1 MSADRVGFFCV
12 PNFPFD
18 LVAFAAAGYVF
29 VMKIA
34 ILGKPF
40 DEETL
45 PFLQALLDDLVARR
59 TEVIIVE
66 SFRTYLDNRLQLPEG
81 IGTFR
86 RGDSLRDVQFVFS
99 IGGDGTL
106 LDTVTYVGALQIPIL
121 GINTGRLGFL
131 ATITVERISQA
142 IDALF
147 KGHFV
152 LEERSLIRV
161 ETDPEVFDGINFGLN
176 EFSILKRDTSSMIV
190 VHTYI
195 DGEYLNSYWADG
207 LIVATPTGST
217 GYSLS
222 CGGPVMLPQ
231 TNNFI
236 IAPVCPHN
244 LNVRPLIVSDRSVI
258 SFEIEGRSNNFL
270 LSLDSRSVAVDAGIQ
285 IAVRRENFAVRLVKL
300 NHVNFLTTLR
310 SKLNWGLDKRN
321 PASILL

>member
-1 MSADRVGFFCV
+1 
-12 PNFPFD
+12 
-18 LVAFAAAGYVF
+18 
-29 VMKIA
+29 MKIA

-40 DEETL
+40 EDDNL
-45 PFLQALLDDLVARR
+45 PFVQGLLDNLSNRQ
-59 TEVIIVE
+59 TEIIIAE
-66 SFRTYLDNRLQLPEG
+66 SFYDYLSHRLQLPEG
-81 IGTFR
+81 VQSFR
-86 RGDSLRDVQFVFS
+86 RGDSLRGVQFVLS

-106 LDTVTYVGALQIPIL
+106 LDTVTYVGSAQIPIL
-121 GINTGRLGFL
+121 GIHTGRLGFL
-131 ATITVERISQA
+131 ATITPDQITQA
-142 IDALF
+142 LDALF

-152 LEERSLIRV
+152 IEERSLIRV
-161 ETDPEVFDGINFGLN
+161 DTDPEAFGGINFGLN

-258 SFEIEGRSNNFL
+258 SFEIEGRSNQFL

-285 IAVRRENFAVRLVKL
+285 IAVRRENFTVRLVKL
-300 NHVNFLTTLR
+300 NHVNFLSTLR
-310 SKLNWGLDKRN
+310 SKLNWGLDRRN
-321 PASILL
+321 PAGIPV

>member
-1 MSADRVGFFCV
+1 
-12 PNFPFD
+12 
-18 LVAFAAAGYVF
+18 
-29 VMKIA
+29 MKIA

-40 DEETL
+40 NEETL
-45 PFLQALLDDLVARR
+45 PFVQTLLDDLIGRR
-59 TEVIIVE
+59 AEVLIAE
-66 SFRTYLDNRLQLPEG
+66 SFRTYLDNRLRLPEG
-81 IGTFR
+81 TGTFR
-86 RGDSLRDVQFVFS
+86 RGDSLRGVQFVLS

-106 LDTVTYVGALQIPIL
+106 LDTVTYVGSLQIPIL
-121 GINTGRLGFL
+121 GINAGRLGFL
-131 ATITVERISQA
+131 ATITPGHISHA
-142 IDALF
+142 LDALF

-152 LEERSLIRV
+152 IEERSLIRV
-161 ETDPEVFDGINFGLN
+161 DTDPDVFGGINFGLN

-270 LSLDSRSVAVDAGIQ
+270 LSLDSRSVPVDASVQ
-285 IAVRRENFAVRLVKL
+285 IAVRRETFNARLVKL
-300 NHVNFLTTLR
+300 NHVNFLSTLR
-310 SKLNWGLDKRN
+310 SKLNWGLDRRN
-321 PASILL
+321 PSGLPV

>member
-1 MSADRVGFFCV
+1 
-12 PNFPFD
+12 
-18 LVAFAAAGYVF
+18 
-29 VMKIA
+29 MKIA
-34 ILGKPF
+34 IIGKPL
-40 DEETL
+40 DDSTL
-45 PFLQALLDDLVARR
+45 PFVQALLDDLVSRQ
-59 TEVIIVE
+59 TEILIAE
-66 SFRTYLDNRLQLPEG
+66 SFHSSLSSRLRLPEK
-81 IGTFR
+81 ITIFQ
-86 RGDSLRDVQFVFS
+86 RGDSLRGVQFVLS

-106 LDTVTYVGALQIPIL
+106 LDTVTYVGSLQIPIL

-131 ATITVERISQA
+131 ATITPERIAQA
-142 IDALF
+142 IDALY

-152 LEERSLIRV
+152 IEERSLIRV
-161 ETDPEVFDGINFGLN
+161 ETDPDVFGKINFGLN

-270 LSLDSRSVAVDAGIQ
+270 LSLDSRSVPVEANVQ
-285 IAVRRENFAVRLVKL
+285 IAVRRENFGARLVKL

-310 SKLNWGLDKRN
+310 SKLNWGLDRRN
-321 PASILL
+321 PAGAPV

>member
-1 MSADRVGFFCV
+1 M
-12 PNFPFD
+12 
-18 LVAFAAAGYVF
+18 
-29 VMKIA
+29 
-34 ILGKPF
+34 
-40 DEETL
+40 
-45 PFLQALLDDLVARR
+45 QALLDDLVARQ
-59 TEVIIVE
+59 TEILIAE
-66 SFRTYLDNRLQLPEG
+66 SFHTSLASRLQLPDST
-81 IGTFR
+81 IVFR
-86 RGDSLRDVQFVFS
+86 RGDSLRGVQFVFS

-106 LDTVTYVGALQIPIL
+106 LDTVTYVGSLQIPIL

-131 ATITVERISQA
+131 ATITPERIAHA

-152 LEERSLIRV
+152 IEERSLIRV
-161 ETDPEVFDGINFGLN
+161 ETDPEVFGKINFGLN

-270 LSLDSRSVAVDAGIQ
+270 LSLDSRSVPVEANVQ
-285 IAVRRENFAVRLVKL
+285 IAVRRETFSARLIKL
-300 NHVNFLTTLR
+300 NHVNFLSTLR
-310 SKLNWGLDKRN
+310 SKLNWGLDRRN
-321 PASILL
+321 PVGTPL

>member
-1 MSADRVGFFCV
+1 
-12 PNFPFD
+12 
-18 LVAFAAAGYVF
+18 
-29 VMKIA
+29 MKIA

-40 DEETL
+40 EDESL
-45 PFLQALLDDLVARR
+45 PFVQALLDDLVSRQ
-59 TEVIIVE
+59 TELLVVE
-66 SFRTYLDNRLQLPEG
+66 HFYDYLTQRLSLPNG
-81 IGTFR
+81 ISPFH
-86 RGDSLRDVQFVFS
+86 RGDSLRGVQFVFS

-106 LDTVTYVGALQIPIL
+106 LDTVTYVGNQQLPIL
-121 GINTGRLGFL
+121 GIHTGRLGFL
-131 ATITVERISQA
+131 ATVTPDRIAQA

-152 LEERSLIRV
+152 IEERSLIRV
-161 ETDPEVFDGINFGLN
+161 DTDPEVFEGINFGLN

-207 LIVATPTGST
+207 LVVATPTGST

-258 SFEIEGRSNNFL
+258 SFEIEGRSNQFL
-270 LSLDSRSVAVDAGIQ
+270 LSLDSRSVPVDAGIQ
-285 IAVRRENFAVRLVKL
+285 IAVRRENFTVRLVKL
-300 NHVNFLTTLR
+300 NHVNFLSTLR
-310 SKLNWGLDKRN
+310 SKLNWGLDRRN
-321 PASILL
+321 PAGIPI

>member
-1 MSADRVGFFCV
+1 
-12 PNFPFD
+12 
-18 LVAFAAAGYVF
+18 
-29 VMKIA
+29 MKIA

-40 DEETL
+40 DEFAL
-45 PFLQALLDDLVARR
+45 PYVQALLDDLAARHA
-59 TEVIIVE
+59 EVRISE
-66 SFRTYLDNRLQLPEG
+66 TFRTYLDNRLRLPEG
-81 IGTFR
+81 TTSFR
-86 RGDSLRDVQFVFS
+86 REDSLHGTQFVLS

-106 LDTVTYVGALQIPIL
+106 LDTVTYVGRLQIPIL

-131 ATITVERISQA
+131 ATITPDRIAQA

-147 KGHFV
+147 KGHFT
-152 LEERSLIRV
+152 LEDRSLIRV
-161 ETDPEVFDGINFGLN
+161 DTDPDVFGGINFGLN

-207 LIVATPTGST
+207 LVVSTPTGST

-244 LNVRPLIVSDRSVI
+244 LNVRPLVVSDKSVI
-258 SFEIEGRSNNFL
+258 SFEIEGRSNSYM
-270 LSLDSRSVAVDAGIQ
+270 LSLDSRSVPVEATVQ
-285 IAVRRENFAVRLVKL
+285 IAVRRETFNARLVKL
-300 NHVNFLTTLR
+300 NHVNFLSTLR
-310 SKLNWGLDKRN
+310 SKLNWGLDRRN
-321 PASILL
+321 PAGTAVSKAF

>member
-1 MSADRVGFFCV
+1 
-12 PNFPFD
+12 
-18 LVAFAAAGYVF
+18 
-29 VMKIA
+29 MKIA

-40 DEETL
+40 DEAL
-45 PFLQALLDDLVARR
+45 APFLQALLDDLIRR
-59 TEVIIVE
+59 QSEVIIVE
-66 SFRTYLDNRLQLPEG
+66 SFHTYLSQHMEVPAG
-81 IGTFR
+81 ITTFR
-86 RGDSLRDVQFVFS
+86 RGDSLQGVRFVLS

-106 LDTVTYVGALQIPIL
+106 LDTVTYVGSLQIPIL

-131 ATITVERISQA
+131 ATIAPDNIAPA
-142 IDALF
+142 IDSLF

-152 LEERSLIRV
+152 LEDRSLIRV
-161 ETDPEVFDGINFGLN
+161 DTDPEAFGAINFGLN

-207 LIVATPTGST
+207 LIVSTPTGST

-244 LNVRPLIVSDRSVI
+244 LNVRPLIVPDRSVI

-270 LSLDSRSVAVDAGIQ
+270 LSLDSRSVTVEANVQ
-285 IAVRRENFAVRLVKL
+285 IAVRRENFNARLVKL
-300 NHVNFLTTLR
+300 NHVNFLSTLR
-310 SKLNWGLDKRN
+310 SKLNWGLDRRN
-321 PASILL
+321 PAGIPI

>member
-1 MSADRVGFFCV
+1 
-12 PNFPFD
+12 
-18 LVAFAAAGYVF
+18 
-29 VMKIA
+29 MKIA

-40 DEETL
+40 SEAAQ
-45 PFLQALLDDLVARR
+45 PFVQALLDDLVARQ
-59 TEVIIVE
+59 TEVLIAE
-66 SFRTYLDNRLQLPEG
+66 SFRTYLDNSLRLPEG
-81 IGTFR
+81 IGSFR
-86 RGDSLRDVQFVFS
+86 RGDSLKGVQFVFS

-106 LDTVTYVGALQIPIL
+106 LDTVTYVGSLQIPIL
-121 GINTGRLGFL
+121 GINAGRLGFL
-131 ATITVERISQA
+131 ATVTPAHLTQA
-142 IDALF
+142 IDSLF

-152 LEERSLIRV
+152 IEERSLIRV
-161 ETDPEVFDGINFGLN
+161 DTDPDVFGDINFGLN

-207 LIVATPTGST
+207 LIVSTPTGST

-270 LSLDSRSVAVDAGIQ
+270 LSLDSRSVPVDAGVQ
-285 IAVRRENFAVRLVKL
+285 IAVRRETFTARLVKL
-300 NHVNFLTTLR
+300 NHVNFLSTLR
-310 SKLNWGLDKRN
+310 SKLNWGLDRRN
-321 PASILL
+321 PAGIPL

>member
-1 MSADRVGFFCV
+1 
-12 PNFPFD
+12 
-18 LVAFAAAGYVF
+18 
-29 VMKIA
+29 MKIA

-40 DEETL
+40 DDPAL
-45 PFLQALLDDLVARR
+45 PYVQALLDDLAARQA
-59 TEVIIVE
+59 EVRIAE
-66 SFRTYLDNRLQLPEG
+66 SFRTYLDNRLRLPA
-81 IGTFR
+81 GTTDFR
-86 RGDSLRDVQFVFS
+86 RGDSLRGTQFVLS

-106 LDTVTYVGALQIPIL
+106 LDTVTYVGQLQIPIL

-131 ATITVERISQA
+131 ATITPDRISQA

-147 KGHFV
+147 KGHFTI
-152 LEERSLIRV
+152 EERSLIRLD
-161 ETDPEVFDGINFGLN
+161 TDPDVFGGINFGLN

-207 LIVATPTGST
+207 LIVSTPTGST

-244 LNVRPLIVSDRSVI
+244 LNVRPMVVSDQSVI
-258 SFEIEGRSNNFL
+258 SFEIEGRGTSYM
-270 LSLDSRSVAVDAGIQ
+270 LSLDSRSVPIEASVQ
-285 IAVRRENFAVRLVKL
+285 MAVRRETFNARLVKL
-300 NHVNFLTTLR
+300 NHVNFLSTLR
-310 SKLNWGLDKRN
+310 SKLNWGLDRRN
-321 PASILL
+321 PTGGVR

>member
-1 MSADRVGFFCV
+1 
-12 PNFPFD
+12 
-18 LVAFAAAGYVF
+18 
-29 VMKIA
+29 MKIA

-40 DEETL
+40 S
-45 PFLQALLDDLVARR
+45 DDLTPAMREMINELVRR
-59 TEVIIVE
+59 QAEVSILD
-66 SFRTYLDNRLQLPEG
+66 SFHAYLSERMELPAGITTFNRSNSLQ
-81 IGTFR
+81 GTR
-86 RGDSLRDVQFVFS
+86 FVLS

-131 ATITVERISQA
+131 ATISPDKILPALDS
-142 IDALF
+142 LF

-152 LEERSLIRV
+152 LEDRSLIRV
-161 ETDPEVFDGINFGLN
+161 DTDPDTFGSINFGLN

-270 LSLDSRSVAVDAGIQ
+270 LSLDSRSQTVEAGIQ
-285 IAVRRENFAVRLVKL
+285 IAVRRENFNARLVKL
-300 NHVNFLTTLR
+300 NHVNFLSTLR
-310 SKLNWGLDKRN
+310 SKLNWGLDRRN
-321 PASILL
+321 PAGIPI

>member
-1 MSADRVGFFCV
+1 
-12 PNFPFD
+12 
-18 LVAFAAAGYVF
+18 
-29 VMKIA
+29 MKIA

-40 DEETL
+40 DENQTAFMQEMM
-45 PFLQALLDDLVARR
+45 DDLIRR
-59 TEVIIVE
+59 QAEVRILDTFHE
-66 SFRTYLDNRLQLPEG
+66 YLSQHIQLPEG
-81 IGTFR
+81 ITTFH
-86 RGDSLRDVQFVFS
+86 RGDSLAGTRFVLS

-106 LDTVTYVGALQIPIL
+106 LDTVTYVGALQIPVL

-131 ATITVERISQA
+131 ATISPDKIAQA

-152 LEERSLIRV
+152 LEDRSLIRV
-161 ETDPEVFDGINFGLN
+161 DTDPDTFGDINFGLN

-270 LSLDSRSVAVDAGIQ
+270 LSLDSRSKTVEAGIQ
-285 IAVRRENFAVRLVKL
+285 IAVRRENFSARLVKL
-300 NHVNFLTTLR
+300 NHVNFLSTLR
-310 SKLNWGLDKRN
+310 SKLNWGLDRRN
-321 PASILL
+321 PAGIPV

>member
-1 MSADRVGFFCV
+1 
-12 PNFPFD
+12 
-18 LVAFAAAGYVF
+18 
-29 VMKIA
+29 MKIA

-40 DEETL
+40 DESTV

-66 SFRTYLDNRLQLPEG
+66 SFRTYLDNRLNLPEG

-131 ATITVERISQA
+131 ATITVERIAQA

-161 ETDPEVFDGINFGLN
+161 DTDPEVFDGINFGLN

-321 PASILL
+321 PAGILL